1 MGEPRGSHDH
11 GVHSQS
17 LPPLQ
22 TLNLVLIGQ
31 KESGKSAAG
40 NAILGTMAFDQ
51 VGVKTRK
58 SMRREG
64 VVKGR
69 CIVVVDTPG
78 WDWFNTIGSSA
89 SPSAVKKEMISGMT
103 LCHPGAHALL
113 LVVPLSFSFTAR
125 DRHVVEEHVN
135 LFGPRAWRHTLVLF
149 TVMDIKRL
157 RDSTLQDEVE
167 LNSELQKLV
176 EKCGGWYHALHG
188 RPRNGEDQ
196 VGELLSKIQEMV
208 FADGESML
216 LSDQVL
222 KWNREKEESRDEEK
236 LQISQM
242 KGRTGDSHKET
253 NSTEPQEP
261 SVAVQD
267 KTCFNQLCKTQ

>member
-1 MGEPRGSHDH
+1 MGEPRGSRAH
-11 GVHSQS
+11 GQFKDFI
-17 LPPLQ
+17 

-40 NAILGTMAFDQ
+40 NAILGTMGFDQ

-89 SPSAVKKEMISGMT
+89 SPSAVKEEMISGMT

-125 DRHVVEEHVN
+125 DHHVVEEHVN
-135 LFGPRAWRHTLVLF
+135 LFGPQAWRHTLVLF

-167 LNSELQKLV
+167 VNTELQKLV

-196 VGELLSKIQEMV
+196 V
-208 FADGESML
+208 
-216 LSDQVL
+216 
-222 KWNREKEESRDEEK
+222 SR
-236 LQISQM
+236 
-242 KGRTGDSHKET
+242 
-253 NSTEPQEP
+253 
-261 SVAVQD
+261 
-267 KTCFNQLCKTQ
+267 